1 MLRSVSVV
9 GLGKLGVGLA
19 AVMAEGGFFTIG
31 VEIEERIVR
40 AINQGSAPVVEP
52 GLQELIS
59 KHGGRTLVATT
70 DHTRA
75 IAESDVTFILVATP
89 SDPDGAFMT
98 TYLESAL
105 DGLAGALRASAK
117 AHHTFVVCSTV
128 MPETID
134 QIVIPL
140 IARASG
146 RRPGQ
151 GFSVCY
157 DPEFV
162 ALGEVIKGFQ
172 KPGVIVIG
180 EDHPG
185 AGDVVEAVHREVC
198 KSQPKIFRMSI
209 VSAELAKVSLNTYL
223 TVKISFGNMLAN
235 LAERIPEAQID
246 RITEALGQDPRISPY
261 YLRGGPAYGGPC
273 FPRDTMAF
281 LALAERYNYDA
292 KIVKAVEQT
301 NELQK
306 THLLELVLKAL
317 ELCPGPV
324 GILGLSF
331 KPQTP
336 VLTASPSMR
345 LAEELLER
353 GVKVVVYDPLALDGA
368 RSYFG
373 NQAEYACSAQDCV
386 GIASVCVVANR
397 DSEYKLA
404 IEHYRGNKRK
414 FVVDCWRMLDTAR
427 LCSNIGYFAWG
438 RANSHMSPN
447 GQAAPEAIM
456 QSNMHPAAD

>member
-19 AVMAEGGFFTIG
+19 AVMAEGGLRTIG
-31 VEIEERIVR
+31 IDIEERIVR

-59 KHGGRTLVATT
+59 KHGGRALVATM
-70 DHTRA
+70 DHSRA

-89 SDPDGAFMT
+89 SDADGAFMT
-98 TYLESAL
+98 SYLESAL
-105 DGLAGALRASAK
+105 VSLAGALRASAK
-117 AHHTFVVCSTV
+117 AHHTFVVSSTV

-134 QIVIPL
+134 QTLIPL
-140 IARASG
+140 IARSSG

-172 KPGVIVIG
+172 QPELIVIG

-185 AGDVVEAVHREVC
+185 AGEMVEAVHRQVC
-198 KSQPKIFRMSI
+198 KSQPKIFRMSL

-223 TVKISFGNMLAN
+223 TVKISFGNMLSN
-235 LAERIPEAQID
+235 LAELIPDAQID
-246 RITEALGQDPRISPY
+246 LITEALGRDPRISPY

-301 NELQK
+301 NELQHA
-306 THLLELVLKAL
+306 HLLELVLKAL

-331 KPQTP
+331 KPKTP
-336 VLTASPSMR
+336 VLIASPAMK
-345 LAEELLER
+345 LAEKLLGR
-353 GVKVVVYDPLALDGA
+353 RVKVVVYDPLALEDA
-368 RSYFG
+368 RSYLG
-373 NQAEYACSAQDCV
+373 NQVEYARSAQDCV
-386 GIASVCVVANR
+386 DAASVCVVANR
-397 DSEYKLA
+397 DSEYKRV
-404 IEHYRGNKRK
+404 IEEYRGNERK
-414 FVVDCWRMLDTAR
+414 FVVDCWRMLDSAR
-427 LCSNIGYFAWG
+427 LGTNIGYFAWG
-438 RANSHMSPN
+438 CASPHMSPN
-447 GQAAPEAIM
+447 GQAAAETIM
-456 QSNMHPAAD
+456 QSNVHAVVN